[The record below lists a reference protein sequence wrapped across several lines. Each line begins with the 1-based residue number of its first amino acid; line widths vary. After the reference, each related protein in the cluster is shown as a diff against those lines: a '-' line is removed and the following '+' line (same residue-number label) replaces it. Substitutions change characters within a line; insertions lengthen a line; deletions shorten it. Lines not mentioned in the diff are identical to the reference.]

1 MPKVA
6 LYARYSTDNQSVVS
20 IEDQFRICREHASRE
35 RWQVVDTYHD
45 AAISGASV
53 ILRPGVQSLLQDA
66 QRGKFDIVL
75 AEALDRVS
83 RDQADVATLFKHLR
97 FAGVQIVTLAEGE
110 ISELHVGLKG
120 TMNALFLKDLAA
132 KTHRGLRG
140 RVEKGK
146 AGGGLC
152 YGYDVV
158 KRTDSEGE
166 PVRGERKINEA
177 EASIV
182 RRIYREFAVGKSPR
196 AIATDLNRDGIPG
209 PFGHTWGDTTIR
221 GHACRGN
228 GVVNNELYA
237 GVLVWN
243 RQRFIKDPNTGKR
256 VSRPN
261 PEAKWIR
268 TDVPELRIVDDEL
281 WQQVKLRQAELAK
294 QFEPTIRGV
303 RAARA
308 ERLNRLRRPAF
319 LLSGLLTCGCCGTRY
334 GIVVNDRYGCLGHF
348 RKGTCDNGRTIRRDD
363 IERRVLAGLT
373 DKLVS
378 PEAVAVAVRAYAEET
393 NRQNHE
399 RRAQAETSRRALE
412 KIERGI
418 KGILDAIEDGMYE
431 PVMKARMSELEHQKA
446 EIEKRLAEAPA
457 DMPDVHPNIAE
468 HYRAKVIRLAETLAE
483 PESNGEARED
493 IRSLIGEVVITPGEK
508 RGESH
513 ATLRGELMGILD
525 LAAGR
530 RRSPGPEVITN
541 ALACPRNQRYRRY
554 QIARQ
559 PGPQKGGRASLLSAA
574 NSKLRPDRPADHF
587 AAHSRTPVAAAAAA
601 SAREAATRYRTAQ
614 PLPPLSFFLRDTTA
628 PNRLGH
634 YSDLLLTR
642 HATLRRAFD
651 DATCGALLGA
661 RWPGQ
666 PSRMR
671 SPVWVGGGRRQR
683 SEKAFAGSP
692 VPKN

>member
-1 MPKVA
+1 
-6 LYARYSTDNQSVVS
+6 
-20 IEDQFRICREHASRE
+20 
-35 RWQVVDTYHD
+35 
-45 AAISGASV
+45 
-53 ILRPGVQSLLQDA
+53 
-66 QRGKFDIVL
+66 
-75 AEALDRVS
+75 
-83 RDQADVATLFKHLR
+83 
-97 FAGVQIVTLAEGE
+97 
-110 ISELHVGLKG
+110 
-120 TMNALFLKDLAA
+120 MNALFLKDLAA

-166 PVRGERKINEA
+166 PIRGERKINAA
-177 EASIV
+177 EAAVV
-182 RRIYREFAVGKSPR
+182 RRIFREFAAGRSPR

-221 GHACRGN
+221 GHASRGN

-243 RQRFIKDPNTGKR
+243 RQRFIKDPSTGKR

-268 TDVPELRIVDDEL
+268 TEVPELRMVDDEL
-281 WQQVKLRQAELAK
+281 WQRVKLRQAELAK
-294 QFEPTIRGV
+294 QFEATINGV

-319 LLSGLLTCGCCGTRY
+319 LLSGLLTCGCCGGKY

-348 RKGTCDNGRTIRRDD
+348 RKGICDNGRTIRRDD
-363 IERRVLAGLT
+363 IEQRVLAGLT

-399 RRAQAETSRRALE
+399 RRAQAESSRRALE

-418 KGILDAIEDGMYE
+418 KGILDAIEDGMYQ
-431 PVMKARMSELEHQKA
+431 PAMKARMSELEQQKA
-446 EIEKRLAEAPA
+446 EIEKRLAEVSA

-468 HYRAKVIRLAETLAE
+468 HYRAKVILLAETLAE
-483 PESNGEARED
+483 AESNGEARED

-508 RGESH
+508 RGESN
-513 ATLRGELMGILD
+513 ATLRGELMAILD

-530 RRSPGPEVITN
+530 RGAPKTEVITN
-541 ALACPRNQRYRRY
+541 ALAGPGFEPTPR
-554 QIARQ
+554 
-559 PGPQKGGRASLLSAA
+559 
-574 NSKLRPDRPADHF
+574 
-587 AAHSRTPVAAAAAA
+587 
-601 SAREAATRYRTAQ
+601 
-614 PLPPLSFFLRDTTA
+614 PL
-628 PNRLGH
+628 
-634 YSDLLLTR
+634 
-642 HATLRRAFD
+642 
-651 DATCGALLGA
+651 
-661 RWPGQ
+661 
-666 PSRMR
+666 
-671 SPVWVGGGRRQR
+671 
-683 SEKAFAGSP
+683 
-692 VPKN
+692 

>member
-20 IEDQFRICREHASRE
+20 IEDQFRICREHAGRE
-35 RWQVVDTYHD
+35 RWQVIDTYHD

-166 PVRGERKINEA
+166 PVRGERTINEA
-177 EASIV
+177 EAAIV
-182 RRIYREFAVGKSPR
+182 RRIFREFAAGKSPR
-196 AIATDLNRDGIPG
+196 AIATDLNRDGIRG

-268 TDVPELRIVDDEL
+268 AEVPELRIVDDEL
-281 WQQVKLRQAELAK
+281 WRRVKLRQAELAK
-294 QFEPTIRGV
+294 QFEATTKGV

-319 LLSGLLTCGCCGTRY
+319 LLSGLLTCGCCGGKY

-348 RKGTCDNGRTIRRDD
+348 RKGICDNGRTIRRDD

-373 DKLVS
+373 DTLVS

-393 NRQNHE
+393 NRQNHQ
-399 RRAQAETSRRALE
+399 RRAQVEADFRSLE
-412 KIERGI
+412 KIERGR
-418 KGILDAIEDGMYE
+418 KGIMDAIEDGMYQ
-431 PVMKARMSELEHQKA
+431 PAMKARMEELDHQKA
-446 EIEKRLAEAPA
+446 EIEARLAEAPA
-457 DMPDVHPNIAE
+457 DPPDVHPNIAE
-468 HYRAKVIRLAETLAE
+468 HYRTKVICLAETLAE

-493 IRSLIGEVVITPGEK
+493 IRSLVGEVVITPGEK

-513 ATLRGELMGILD
+513 AILRGELMGILD

-530 RRSPGPEVITN
+530 RRSPGPGVITN
-541 ALACPRNQRYRRY
+541 ALACPRNQDRY
-554 QIARQ
+554 QK
-559 PGPQKGGRASLLSAA
+559 PGNLNGLLGFCFQGR
-574 NSKLRPDRPADHF
+574 
-587 AAHSRTPVAAAAAA
+587 TVA
-601 SAREAATRYRTAQ
+601 Q
-614 PLPPLSFFLRDTTA
+614 QNQWLSFVGSNHPNQLRNA
-628 PNRLGH
+628 
-634 YSDLLLTR
+634 
-642 HATLRRAFD
+642 
-651 DATCGALLGA
+651 
-661 RWPGQ
+661 
-666 PSRMR
+666 
-671 SPVWVGGGRRQR
+671 
-683 SEKAFAGSP
+683 
-692 VPKN
+692 

>member
-1 MPKVA
+1 
-6 LYARYSTDNQSVVS
+6 
-20 IEDQFRICREHASRE
+20 
-35 RWQVVDTYHD
+35 
-45 AAISGASV
+45 
-53 ILRPGVQSLLQDA
+53 
-66 QRGKFDIVL
+66 
-75 AEALDRVS
+75 
-83 RDQADVATLFKHLR
+83 VATLFKHLR

-140 RVEKGK
+140 RVEKGR

-158 KRTDSEGE
+158 KRVDSEGE

-177 EASIV
+177 EAVIV
-182 RRIYREFAVGKSPR
+182 RRIFREFAAGRSPR

-209 PFGHTWGDTTIR
+209 PFGRTWGDTTIR

-237 GVLVWN
+237 RVLVWN

-256 VSRPN
+256 MSRPN

-268 TDVPELRIVDDEL
+268 TEVPELRIVDDEL
-281 WQQVKLRQAELAK
+281 WQRVKLRQAELAT
-294 QFEPTIRGV
+294 QFGSTIKGV
-303 RAARA
+303 RKARA

-319 LLSGLLTCGCCGTRY
+319 LLSGLLTCGCCGGKY
-334 GIVVNDRYGCLGHF
+334 GIIVNDRYGCLGHF
-348 RKGTCDNGRTIRRDD
+348 RKGTCDNGRTIRRDN

-399 RRAQAETSRRALE
+399 RRAQVEADRRSLE
-412 KIERGI
+412 KINRGI
-418 KGILDAIEDGMYE
+418 KGILDAIEDGMYQ
-431 PVMKARMSELEHQKA
+431 PAMKARMSELEQQKA
-446 EIEKRLAEAPA
+446 EIEKRLEDAPA
-457 DMPDVHPNIAE
+457 DLPDVHPNIAE

-483 PESNGEARED
+483 PEANVETRED

-513 ATLRGELMGILD
+513 AVLRGELMAILD

-530 RRSPGPEVITN
+530 RRTPRPEVITKE
-541 ALACPRNQRYRRY
+541 LACPCNQT
-554 QIARQ
+554 
-559 PGPQKGGRASLLSAA
+559 K
-574 NSKLRPDRPADHF
+574 
-587 AAHSRTPVAAAAAA
+587 
-601 SAREAATRYRTAQ
+601 
-614 PLPPLSFFLRDTTA
+614 PLKT
-628 PNRLGH
+628 
-634 YSDLLLTR
+634 
-642 HATLRRAFD
+642 
-651 DATCGALLGA
+651 
-661 RWPGQ
+661 
-666 PSRMR
+666 
-671 SPVWVGGGRRQR
+671 
-683 SEKAFAGSP
+683 
-692 VPKN
+692 

>member
-1 MPKVA
+1 MSKVA
-6 LYARYSTDNQSVVS
+6 LYARYSTDNQSVAS
-20 IEDQFRICREHASRE
+20 IEDQFRVCREHAGRE
-35 RWQVVDTYHD
+35 GWQVVEAYQD

-66 QRGKFDIVL
+66 QRRKFDIVL

-97 FAGVQIVTLAEGE
+97 FASVQIVTLAEGE

-166 PVRGERKINEA
+166 PVRGDRRINEA
-177 EASIV
+177 EAV
-182 RRIYREFAVGKSPR
+182 VVCRIFREFAAGKSRR
-196 AIATDLNRDGIPG
+196 AIAADLNRDSIRG
-209 PFGHTWGDTTIR
+209 PFGRTWGDTTIR

-228 GVVNNELYA
+228 GIVNNELYA

-261 PEAKWIR
+261 PETEWIR
-268 TDVPELRIVDDEL
+268 TEVPELRIVDDEL
-281 WQQVKLRQAELAK
+281 WQRVKLRQVELAK
-294 QFEPTIRGV
+294 QFEATTEGV

-308 ERLNRLRRPAF
+308 ERLNFLRRPAF
-319 LLSGLLTCGCCGTRY
+319 LLSGLLICGCCGGKY
-334 GIVVNDRYGCLGHF
+334 GIITNDRYGCLGHY
-348 RKGTCDNGRTIRRDD
+348 RKGICDNGRTVRRDD

-378 PEAVAVAVRAYAEET
+378 PEAVAAAVRAYAEET

-399 RRAQAETSRRALE
+399 RRAQGEADRRVLE
-412 KIERGI
+412 KIDRGI
-418 KGILDAIEDGMYE
+418 KGIMDAIEDGMYQ
-431 PVMKARMSELEHQKA
+431 PAMKVRMAELQQQRAQIEARV
-446 EIEKRLAEAPA
+446 AEAPA
-457 DMPDVHPNIAE
+457 DLPDVHPNIAE

-483 PESNGEARED
+483 PESGGEARED
-493 IRSLIGEVVITPGEK
+493 IRSLVGEVVITPGDK

-513 ATLRGELMGILD
+513 AILRGELMAILD
-525 LAAGR
+525 LATGR
-530 RRSPGPEVITN
+530 RRSPRPEVITN
-541 ALACPRNQRYRRY
+541 ALASPRN
-554 QIARQ
+554 
-559 PGPQKGGRASLLSAA
+559 
-574 NSKLRPDRPADHF
+574 H
-587 AAHSRTPVAAAAAA
+587 
-601 SAREAATRYRTAQ
+601 
-614 PLPPLSFFLRDTTA
+614 
-628 PNRLGH
+628 
-634 YSDLLLTR
+634 
-642 HATLRRAFD
+642 
-651 DATCGALLGA
+651 
-661 RWPGQ
+661 
-666 PSRMR
+666 
-671 SPVWVGGGRRQR
+671 
-683 SEKAFAGSP
+683 
-692 VPKN
+692 